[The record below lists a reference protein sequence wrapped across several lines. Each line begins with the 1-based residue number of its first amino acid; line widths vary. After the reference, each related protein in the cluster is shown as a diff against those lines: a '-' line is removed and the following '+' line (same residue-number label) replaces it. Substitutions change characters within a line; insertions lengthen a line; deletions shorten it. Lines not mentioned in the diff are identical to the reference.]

1 MKGIYMDNGATSFPK
16 APGVAEAMANY
27 ITNVGCNVG
36 RGAYEDAFAAQR
48 IVLETRELLCELFN
62 CDKVENVVFT
72 KNITESLNAIMK
84 GLLKAGDHVIISS
97 MEHNAV
103 TRPLNSLS
111 KKGVEFSRAKC
122 FPDGQLDLE
131 SVRSLIKENTK
142 AIIMMHASNVCG
154 TVLDLEGVGRIARE
168 HGIFF
173 IVDAAQTAGVL
184 DVDMKKLNADA
195 IAFTGHKSL
204 LGPPGMGGFVINDRL
219 CEQVEPFIEG
229 GTGSTSES
237 EEQPHFMPDKFE
249 SGTQNIVGIYGLN
262 ASLKFLKEKGIE
274 NIREHELEMT
284 REFIKRVKD
293 LPGVK
298 LAGKETGE
306 GRLAVVSIDFEG
318 SDNAEIGFVLEH
330 EYHISTRVGLHCAP
344 SAHKTL
350 GTFPQGTVRF
360 SFGYATTLEQV
371 EYAADAIKRT
381 LESME

>member
-1 MKGIYMDNGATSFPK
+1 MKGVYMDNGATSFPK
-16 APGVAEAMANY
+16 APGVADAMANY

-122 FPDGQLDLE
+122 HQDGQLDLE
-131 SVRSLIKENTK
+131 SVKSLIKENTK

-154 TVLDLEGVGRIARE
+154 TVLDLEGVGRIAKE

-184 DVDMKKLNADA
+184 EVDMKKLGADA

-274 NIREHELEMT
+274 SIRRHELEMT
-284 REFIKRVKD
+284 MEFIKRVKE
-293 LPGVK
+293 LPGVR
-298 LAGKETGE
+298 LVGKEGKE
-306 GRLAVVSIDFEG
+306 GRVAVVSIDFEG
-318 SDNAEIGFVLEH
+318 SDNAEIGFALEH

-371 EYAADAIKRT
+371 EYAANAIKKT